1 MDFSKVEYEDV
12 RVPVPWGYISGRW
25 YGNRN
30 RRPILALHGWMD
42 NLGTWDLLLPHL
54 PKHIGILA
62 IDFPGHGQS
71 SHLPQGMQYH
81 VIDYVTAVMHII
93 KEYNWKKVSLM
104 GHSMGSVVVYIY
116 TALYPSTVDL
126 IVNFDFVKQ
135 AFWQADLEI
144 YFYELSFIERLN
156 DMTEITSNR
165 NEPKSYDFKTLEN
178 MIHEGSDRSV
188 NIENCKYL
196 LNRSITKSQ
205 ISPDK
210 YYFSRDKRIKYCRPF
225 LANSE
230 LTLELNKRIQ
240 NIPYFVIK
248 GLKSSFLNEDSNE
261 VLKIL
266 RENNPH
272 FEYYEIDG
280 THHLHMNNA
289 EEVSKYLN
297 PFLNRHYP
305 AELSSWCIDDNNE
318 DARSK
323 L

>member
-12 RVPVPWGYISGRW
+12 RIPVPWGYISGRW

-81 VIDYVTAVMHII
+81 VIDYVTIVMHII

-104 GHSMGSVVVYIY
+104 GHSMGSVVVYLY
-116 TALYPSTVDL
+116 AALYPSIVDL
-126 IVNFDFVKQ
+126 IVNIDLIKQ
-135 AFWQADLEI
+135 AFWKTDFEI
-144 YFYELSFIERLN
+144 NRFERNLIRRRN
-156 DMTEITSNR
+156 DMTEITNR
-165 NEPKSYDFKTLEN
+165 SEPKSYDFKTLEN
-178 MIHEGSDRSV
+178 IVHEGFGRSV
-188 NIENCKYL
+188 DIENCKYL
-196 LNRSITKSQ
+196 LYRNITKSQ

-210 YYFSRDKRIKYCRPF
+210 YYFSTDDRIKYMELF
-225 LANSE
+225 TATYE
-230 LTLELNKRIQ
+230 LTLKLNKRIR

-248 GLKSSFLNEDSNE
+248 GLNSSYLNEDSSE
-261 VLKIL
+261 ILKVLRK
-266 RENNPH
+266 NNPH

-280 THHLHMNNA
+280 THHLHLNNA
-289 EEVSKYLN
+289 EEVCKYLN
-297 PFLNRHYP
+297 PFLNRHCP
-305 AELSSWCIDDNNE
+305 AELSSWSIDDNIE
-318 DARSK
+318 DVRSK

>member
-1 MDFSKVEYEDV
+1 MNFSKVEYEDV
-12 RVPVPWGYISGRW
+12 RIPVPWGYISGRW

-104 GHSMGSVVVYIY
+104 GHSLGSIVIYLY

-126 IVNFDFVKQ
+126 IVNIDLVKQ
-135 AFWQADLEI
+135 AFRKADNEI
-144 YFYELSFIERLN
+144 NRYESTFIKRLSDI
-156 DMTEITSNR
+156 TEFKK

-178 MIHEGSDRSV
+178 IVHETSSRSV

-196 LNRSITKSQ
+196 LYRSITKSQ
-205 ISPDK
+205 TSPDK
-210 YYFSRDKRIKYCRPF
+210 YYFSRDKRIKYYEPF
-225 LANSE
+225 TTTYE
-230 LTLELNKRIQ
+230 VTLELNKRIQ

-248 GLKSSFLNEDSNE
+248 GLKSSFLNEDSSE
-261 VLKIL
+261 MLKVL

-280 THHLHMNNA
+280 THHLHINNA

-297 PFLNRHYP
+297 PFLNRRYP